1 MNLVYEDEEKDD
13 PEETFEMM
21 RIYIERNG
29 RPFNYFKL
37 KDEDINMNRIN
48 YVENKKTDIDNRIK
62 KEEEEKQRQIDEE
75 ENLYWKKMEERN
87 GI

>member
-1 MNLVYEDEEKDD
+1 MNLVYEEEEKDD
-13 PEETFEMM
+13 PEELFEMM

-48 YVENKKTDIDNRIK
+48 YVDNKKTG
-62 KEEEEKQRQIDEE
+62 IDER
-75 ENLYWKKMEERN
+75 KKK
-87 GI
+87 